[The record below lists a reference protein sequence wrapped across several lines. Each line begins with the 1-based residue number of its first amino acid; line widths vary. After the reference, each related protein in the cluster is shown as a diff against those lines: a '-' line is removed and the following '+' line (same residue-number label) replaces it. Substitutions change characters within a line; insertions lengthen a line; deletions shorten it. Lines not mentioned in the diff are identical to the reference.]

1 MSKQLSLLKIVNKHN
16 PQHFQ
21 EELLNSLP
29 EAKAIVGTGDYQNTD
44 ILLTL
49 SKETGTDI
57 LVQYSEKAGGTADSG
72 SDDNYDFYLGT
83 DNTDLSAIGINTK
96 SVTIPAFTSASS
108 SLTLPVPINVWD
120 DDIVEKTLLADN
132 ENFFLQIDAYRDK
145 GPDGSWATGD
155 DNKID
160 VVSDN
165 EFEVTVFDNDLPP
178 ADFTVG
184 DIITKTTNADPVVVT
199 HWNPVTAGYWLSLI
213 HI

>member
-1 MSKQLSLLKIVNKHN
+1 MLPLFMWIEFFILLCC
-16 PQHFQ
+16 
-21 EELLNSLP
+21 
-29 EAKAIVGTGDYQNTD
+29 QNTD
-44 ILLTL
+44 ILLAL
-49 SKETGTDI
+49 SKETGADI

-96 SVTIPAFTSASS
+96 SVIIPAFTSVSS
-108 SLTLPVPINVWD
+108 SLTLPVSINVLD
-120 DDIVEKTLLADN
+120 YNILEKTLLADN
-132 ENFFLQIDAYRDK
+132 ENFFLQIDAYRDN
-145 GPDGSWATGD
+145 GPDCSLATCY

-165 EFEVTVFDNDLPP
+165 EFEVSIFDNDLPP

-184 DIITKTTNADPVVVT
+184 NVITKTTNADPVIVT
-199 HWNPVTAGYWLSLI
+199 HWNPVTAGYWNAYNLSLI